1 MEPMAEET
9 ERLASDEDVDEILK
23 LDLRRQ
29 DGSDQDLRG
38 RLAVAAQ
45 ELGISQEDL
54 ETAEVEYLS
63 NKADTREFLEYKRRR
78 RRELREHVFSYLIVN
93 AMLVAVNWISSGKLT
108 WAVWPILGWGVGL
121 AFHAWATLNS
131 DSESFQEEFE
141 QFRRKQA
148 RRKEDRSV

>member
-1 MEPMAEET
+1 MAEEI
-9 ERLASDEDVDEILK
+9 ERLSSDEDVDEILK
-23 LDLRRQ
+23 LALRRQ
-29 DGSDQDLRG
+29 DGSVQDLRG

-45 ELGISQEDL
+45 ELGISDEDL
-54 ETAEVEYLS
+54 ETAENEYLS
-63 NKADTREFLEYKRRR
+63 NKADTREFIEYKRRR
-78 RRELREHVFSYLIVN
+78 RRELREHVFSYVIVN

-131 DSESFQEEFE
+131 DSESFQDEFE

-148 RRKEDRSV
+148 RRDQDRSV

>member
-1 MEPMAEET
+1 MAEET
-9 ERLASDEDVDEILK
+9 ERLASDDDVDETPK
-23 LDLRRQ
+23 LALRRQ
-29 DGSDQDLRG
+29 DGSVQDLRG

-45 ELGISQEDL
+45 ELGISDEDL
-54 ETAEVEYLS
+54 ETAENEYLS

-78 RRELREHVFSYLIVN
+78 RRELREHVFSYVIVN

-131 DSESFQEEFE
+131 DSESFQDEFE

-148 RRKEDRSV
+148 RRDQDRSV

>member
-1 MEPMAEET
+1 MEPMAEEI
-9 ERLASDEDVDEILK
+9 ERLSSDEDVDEILK
-23 LDLRRQ
+23 LALRRQ

-45 ELGISQEDL
+45 ELGISDEDL
-54 ETAEVEYLS
+54 ETAENEYLS

-78 RRELREHVFSYLIVN
+78 RRELREHVFSYVIVN

-131 DSESFQEEFE
+131 DSESFQDEFE

-148 RRKEDRSV
+148 RRNEDRSV

>member
-23 LDLRRQ
+23 LALRRQ

-45 ELGISQEDL
+45 ELGISDEDL
-54 ETAEVEYLS
+54 ETAENEYLS

-78 RRELREHVFSYLIVN
+78 RRELREHVFSYVIVN

-131 DSESFQEEFE
+131 DSESFQDEFE

-148 RRKEDRSV
+148 RRDQDRSV

>member
-23 LDLRRQ
+23 LALRRQ

-45 ELGISQEDL
+45 ELGISDEDL
-54 ETAEVEYLS
+54 ETAENEYLS

-131 DSESFQEEFE
+131 DSESFQDEFE

-148 RRKEDRSV
+148 RRDQDRSV